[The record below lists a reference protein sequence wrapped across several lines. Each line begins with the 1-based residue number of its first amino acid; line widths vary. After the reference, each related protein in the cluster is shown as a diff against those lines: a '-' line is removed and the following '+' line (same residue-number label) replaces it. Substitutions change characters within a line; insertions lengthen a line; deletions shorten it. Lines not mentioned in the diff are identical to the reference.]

1 MRVLHSLLFRLALT
15 YAVLFCLSVTVLG
28 GLYFWVSVVRPTDAI
43 KAQVDREARL
53 VSQIYMLEG
62 VQAARSALQALANR
76 PEKRR
81 SFHALIL
88 PNGAVAS
95 ANLPSWPRH
104 STPGWKM
111 LEADIYRDGDEN
123 DYAPLVRDL
132 RFRDGAR
139 LIIGRDAEDVEELTE
154 ILSSA
159 ALWVLGGTLVLGLLG
174 GITMSR
180 AIGGRIDAVNRAAR
194 KVMEGDLSGRVPI
207 RGSGDDFDQLGETL
221 NRMLS
226 RNEELF
232 ETVRRVSDNVAHELR
247 TPLARLL
254 AQLEQLQRIE
264 VEEGSPKE
272 RSESLGQAVSEAQRL
287 HRIFDALLRIS
298 RLESG
303 RHVAGLRTVNLSD
316 LLADAAEFHQPE
328 ASRKGITLSVEA
340 PAELCATVDPDL
352 VFQAIS
358 NLLDNAF
365 KYGTAGGKVELSAVR
380 GDDRI
385 ILSVRDDGPGLPAD
399 ERQRITE
406 RFFRGS
412 DAVGLPG
419 EGLGLSVVAA
429 IAKQHGAVLS
439 IEDNRPGLAVALAFS
454 CLVRDPA

>member
-1 MRVLHSLLFRLALT
+1 MRVLHSLLFRLTLT
-15 YAVLFCLSVTVLG
+15 YAGLFCVSVTVLG
-28 GLYFWVSVVRPTDAI
+28 GLYFWFSVIRPTDAI

-53 VSQIYMLEG
+53 VSQIYMVEG
-62 VQAARSALQALANR
+62 VQAARTALLSLASR

-81 SFHALIL
+81 AFHALIL

-174 GITMSR
+174 GIMMSR
-180 AIGGRIDAVNRAAR
+180 AIGARIDMVNRAAR
-194 KVMEGDLSGRVPI
+194 KVMEGDLSGRVPV

-254 AQLEQLQRIE
+254 GQLEQLERIE
-264 VEEGSPKE
+264 ADGADPEQRA
-272 RSESLGQAVSEAQRL
+272 RSLSLAVDEAQRL
-287 HRIFDALLRIS
+287 QRIFDALLRIT

-303 RHVAGLRTVNLSD
+303 RHVAGLRSVELSQ
-316 LLADAAEFHQPE
+316 LLADAAEFHEPM
-328 ASRKGITLSVEA
+328 ARRKGIALSVTA
-340 PAELCATVDPDL
+340 SGDLRATVDPDL

-358 NLLDNAF
+358 NLLDNAL
-365 KYGTAGGKVELSAVR
+365 KYVPSGGNVELSAKR
-380 GDDRI
+380 ADDLI
-385 ILSVRDDGPGLPAD
+385 VLCVRDHGPGLPAG

-412 DAVGLPG
+412 DAAGVPG
-419 EGLGLSVVAA
+419 EGLGLSLVAA
-429 IAKQHGAVLS
+429 IAKQHGALLS
-439 IEDNRPGLAVALAFS
+439 IEDNKPGLAVALAF
-454 CLVRDPA
+454 PAS

>member
-1 MRVLHSLLFRLALT
+1 MMRLRQSLLFRLALI
-15 YAVLFCLSVTVLG
+15 YAILFCLSVTVLG
-28 GLYFWVSVVRPTDAI
+28 GLYFWVSVVRPTDEI

-53 VSQIYMLEG
+53 VSQTYILEG
-62 VQAARSALQALANR
+62 AQAARSALQALANR
-76 PEKRR
+76 PDSRR
-81 SFHALIL
+81 AFHALIL
-88 PNGAVAS
+88 PGGTVAS
-95 ANLPSWPRH
+95 TNLPSWPRD
-104 STPGWKM
+104 SVSGWRV

-123 DYAPLVRDL
+123 DYAPLVRDF

-174 GITMSR
+174 GFMMSR

-221 NRMLS
+221 NRMLA
-226 RNEELF
+226 RNEELI

-254 AQLEQLQRIE
+254 AQLEQLQHIE
-264 VEEGSPKE
+264 EDEGSRE
-272 RSESLGQAVSEAQRL
+272 LRSVSLGLAVGEAKRL

-303 RHVAGLRTVNLSD
+303 RHVAGLRNVALSD

-328 ASRKGITLSVEA
+328 ALRKGMTLSVEA
-340 PAELCATVDPDL
+340 PADLRATIDPDL

-380 GDDRI
+380 GDDLI
-385 ILSVRDDGPGLPAD
+385 TLSVRDDGPGLPAD

-412 DAVGLPG
+412 RAVGLPG
-419 EGLGLSVVAA
+419 EGLGLSLVAA

-439 IEDNRPGLAVALAFS
+439 IEDNHPGLAVALA
-454 CLVRDPA
+454 LPAN